1 MSLVYGLS
9 TPLELLSKLRRAEN
23 RLTNAISDEDDIA
36 IGDAI
41 YDFAVT
47 GYHLRDWVAKGTNL
61 RAEVNAFVD
70 ESPLLHACRDIC
82 NSSKHF
88 EIDRYMPKTKDVYFS
103 ASPLRE
109 TELKM
114 KWAIKILMSD
124 GQKFEVAQFA
134 SQIVTLWEQFFDRFD
149 LGTGT

>member
-1 MSLVYGLS
+1 
-9 TPLELLSKLRRAEN
+9 
-23 RLTNAISDEDDIA
+23 
-36 IGDAI
+36 
-41 YDFAVT
+41 
-47 GYHLRDWVAKGTNL
+47 
-61 RAEVNAFVD
+61 
-70 ESPLLHACRDIC
+70 
-82 NSSKHF
+82 
-88 EIDRYMPKTKDVYFS
+88 MPKTKDVYFS

-114 KWAIKILMSD
+114 KGAIKILMSD